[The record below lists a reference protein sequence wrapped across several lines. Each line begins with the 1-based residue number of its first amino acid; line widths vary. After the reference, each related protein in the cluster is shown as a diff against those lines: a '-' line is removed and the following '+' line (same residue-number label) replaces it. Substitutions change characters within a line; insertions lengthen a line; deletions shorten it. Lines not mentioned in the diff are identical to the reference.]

1 MNEEL
6 EKKKSVDE
14 TPLDFEKLFKEQF
27 VSITIYS
34 RKIVQDT
41 DTAKDL
47 AHRCFVKVWEKRETL
62 PDDSNLKALLYR
74 IAHNLSINYVRDQK
88 KFTTDEAL
96 PNVESENS
104 YTDSDIVASE
114 LEAAIVDTIRH
125 MPEKSREVFI
135 LSRYERLTNP
145 KISEKLGIS
154 IKTVEAHITSALKIL
169 RKKIFGK
176 EKKS

>member
-1 MNEEL
+1 MQLTER
-6 EKKKSVDE
+6 
-14 TPLDFEKLFKEQF
+14 DFEKLFKEQF

-47 AHRCFVKVWEKRETL
+47 AHRCFIKVWEKRESL

-74 IAHNLSINYVRDQK
+74 IARNLSINYIRDQK
-88 KFTTDEAL
+88 KFTTDETL
-96 PNVESENS
+96 PLFESENAQA
-104 YTDSDIVASE
+104 DNDIEASE
-114 LEAAIVDTIRH
+114 LEAAIVDTIKH

-135 LSRYERLTNP
+135 LSRYQKLTNP

-176 EKKS
+176 EKKT

>member
-1 MNEEL
+1 MQLTER
-6 EKKKSVDE
+6 
-14 TPLDFEKLFKEQF
+14 DFEKLFKEHF

-47 AHRCFVKVWEKRETL
+47 AHRSFVKVWEKRDTL

-88 KFTTDEAL
+88 KYTTDETL
-96 PNVESENS
+96 PLFESENS
-104 YTDSDIVASE
+104 DADNDIVASE
-114 LEAAIVDTIRH
+114 LEAAIVDTIKH

-135 LSRYERLTNP
+135 LSRYQKLTNP

-154 IKTVEAHITSALKIL
+154 IKTVEAHITSALKLL

-176 EKKS
+176 EKKT

>member
-1 MNEEL
+1 MQLTER
-6 EKKKSVDE
+6 
-14 TPLDFEKLFKEQF
+14 DFEKLFKEHF

-47 AHRCFVKVWEKRETL
+47 AHRCFVKVWEKRDTL

-74 IAHNLSINYVRDQK
+74 IARNLSINYVRDQK
-88 KFTTDEAL
+88 KFTTDESL
-96 PNVESENS
+96 PFCESENS
-104 YTDSDIVASE
+104 QADNDIVASE
-114 LEAAIVDTIRH
+114 LEAAIVDTIKH
-125 MPEKSREVFI
+125 MPDKSREVFI
-135 LSRYERLTNP
+135 LSRYEKLSNL

-154 IKTVEAHITSALKIL
+154 IKTVEAHITSSLKML

-176 EKKS
+176 EKKT

>member
-1 MNEEL
+1 MQLTER
-6 EKKKSVDE
+6 
-14 TPLDFEKLFKEQF
+14 DFEKLFKELF

-47 AHRCFVKVWEKRETL
+47 AHRCFIKVWEKRESL
-62 PDDSNLKALLYR
+62 PDNSNLKALLYR
-74 IAHNLSINYVRDQK
+74 IAHNLSINYIRDQK
-88 KFTTDEAL
+88 KYTTDEAL
-96 PNVESENS
+96 PLFESENS
-104 YTDSDIVASE
+104 QADKDIVASE
-114 LEAAIVDTIRH
+114 LEAAIIDTINH

-135 LSRYERLTNP
+135 LSRYQKLTNP

-154 IKTVEAHITSALKIL
+154 IKTVEAHITSALKLL

-176 EKKS
+176 EKKT